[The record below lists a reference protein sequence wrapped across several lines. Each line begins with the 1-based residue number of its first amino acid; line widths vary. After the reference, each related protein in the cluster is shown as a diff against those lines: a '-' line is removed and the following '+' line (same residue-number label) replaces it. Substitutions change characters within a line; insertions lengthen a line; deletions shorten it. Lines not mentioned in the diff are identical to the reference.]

1 MLRGISLALAL
12 AGCSQ
17 PAARQV
23 VLKPGMTEQQV
34 VEATGNRVPDRVVQR
49 ICGNETAA
57 PFPCRIYVYEAAWRG
72 GHYHPRVSAVSG
84 LLWEDLRRDLAT
96 SRTVACTAVRR
107 HL

>member
-17 PAARQV
+17 PAVPKV

-34 VEATGNRVPDRVVQR
+34 VEASGNRVPDRVVQR

-57 PFPCRIYVYEAAWRG
+57 PFPCRIYVYEAAWRE
-72 GHYHPRVSAVSG
+72 GHYHPKVSAVFEEVRG
-84 LLWEDLRRDLAT
+84 RWLLSQWL
-96 SRTVACTAVRR
+96 
-107 HL
+107 